1 MDGPAWLPPADA
13 DVAGPWVR
21 HSVSRLDRSAVT
33 RFGRVC
39 LKVTVLTNYVHPSGS
54 RVFSTAP
61 STIGRAM
68 TGLAVL
74 SDAPVRCDEDQLR
87 FDRYVE
93 PILSL
98 LTSPTS
104 TTPFTV
110 GVLGAWG
117 SGKSS
122 VLAMVDERLGVENP
136 DAFVRVHFNP
146 WVHRNEPNMLVPL
159 LHALQETLLADRK
172 KRFTH
177 AVTRVASVIGTLTAD
192 ALLTTLTAGFLTVDK
207 YDQAVE
213 RYVAQRS
220 QVESELRNLRNL
232 LRDEVAGIRG
242 QGAQVVFFID
252 DIDRCE
258 PDQIVDLLE
267 SVKLFLDVPGV
278 FVLMAISKEL
288 VDRGVAIKYQGF
300 GFDPDGMMD
309 IGDEYLEKMIQLPLY
324 LLPLDSRSV
333 RRLVE
338 AHAQPALLARH
349 GDLLQVVL
357 RPNPRKIKR
366 VLNFLTVT
374 TAIVAGTPG
383 LDELRDD
390 LVVRLAVLRV
400 QVPRLFSAV
409 LTDPR
414 VLVVLECLYRDRLEF
429 TEDGFRSRYGDDS
442 GTSLYHAVAPHYRRQ
457 PELEH
462 LFAAST
468 FEEEQDRI
476 HDYLTLF
483 GGRAA

>member
-1 MDGPAWLPPADA
+1 MVEP
-13 DVAGPWVR
+13 
-21 HSVSRLDRSAVT
+21 
-33 RFGRVC
+33 GRVC
-39 LKVTVLTNYVHPSGS
+39 LKVTVPTRYVDPT
-54 RVFSTAP
+54 RMLIFSTVP
-61 STIGRAM
+61 PTIGRAM

-110 GVLGAWG
+110 GVLGEWG

-122 VLAMVDERLGVENP
+122 VLTMVDQRLGEESP

-146 WVHRNEPNMLVPL
+146 WVYRNEPNLLVPL
-159 LHALQETLLADRK
+159 LHAFQETLLADRK
-172 KRFTH
+172 KRFAQT
-177 AVTRVASVIGTLTAD
+177 VTRVASVAGTLTAD
-192 ALLTTLTAGFLTVDK
+192 ALLTTLTAGFLTMDK

-220 QVESELRNLRNL
+220 QVESQLRNLRNL
-232 LRDEVAGIRG
+232 LRDEVAGIRR

-300 GFDPDGMMD
+300 GLDPDGMMD

-324 LLPLDSRSV
+324 LLPLDARSV
-333 RRLVE
+333 RQLVE
-338 AHAQPALLARH
+338 AHAHPDLLARH
-349 GDLLQVVL
+349 GDLLQAVL

-383 LDELRDD
+383 LDELHDD

-414 VLVVLECLYRDRLEF
+414 VLLVLECLYRDRLEF

-442 GTSLYHAVAPHYRRQ
+442 GALLYGAVAPHYRRH
-457 PELEH
+457 PELKEI
-462 LFAAST
+462 FDAST
-468 FEEEQDRI
+468 FAEEHDRI